1 MKPTQKQIEDA
12 DLITLAAITTEL
24 SLWYIERV
32 KELGVKHFKRNL
44 KNIGNKFLVELVK
57 TQEDV
62 YDKIYDIEEHV
73 MTYQTNE
80 VQDGIKFLKQV
91 GFVGFALANKFNKAY
106 NYSPKAV
113 MDVIDKI
120 ILENEP
126 SGRNSK

>member
-12 DLITLAAITTEL
+12 DLITLAAITTGL

-44 KNIGNKFLVELVK
+44 KNTGNKFLVELVK

-62 YDKIYDIEEHV
+62 YDKIYNIEERV
-73 MTYQTNE
+73 MTYQTDE

-91 GFVGFALANKFNKAY
+91 GFVGFALANKFNRAY
-106 NYSPKAV
+106 NYNPEEV
-113 MDVIDKI
+113 MKVIDKI

>member
-44 KNIGNKFLVELVK
+44 KNTGNKFLVELVK

-62 YDKIYDIEEHV
+62 YDKIYNIEERV
-73 MTYQTNE
+73 MTYQTDE

-91 GFVGFALANKFNKAY
+91 GFVGFALANKFNRAY
-106 NYSPKAV
+106 NYNPEEV
-113 MDVIDKI
+113 MKVIDKI